1 MTKIPENIGYLH
13 QFKIET
19 VKPGLTKV
27 IDCIK
32 KTNTYLELNF

>member
-1 MTKIPENIGYLH
+1 MTRIPENIGYLH

-32 KTNTYLELNF
+32 KRTHT